1 MQIDPDYLPEL
12 NRDLIATGRASGS
25 GRVGGA
31 DAKAGAKPAEAS
43 KGDGLELSAAGS
55 HLRELR
61 SGLETLS
68 EPDRAQRVGA
78 LKALVANGQYQV
90 DGQQVAQALLADE
103 PTSSLLGRPPSR

>member
-1 MQIDPDYLPEL
+1 MKIDPDYLPEI
-12 NRDLIATGRASGS
+12 NRDLIATDRASGS
-25 GRVGGA
+25 GRVAGA

-43 KGDGLELSAAGS
+43 KGDGLELSAAGGRF
-55 HLRELR
+55 RELR
-61 SGLETLS
+61 SRLET
-68 EPDRAQRVGA
+68 PGRAQRVGA

>member
-1 MQIDPDYLPEL
+1 MKSDPDYLPEI
-12 NRDLIATGRASGS
+12 NRDVIATGRASGS

-31 DAKAGAKPAEAS
+31 DAKAWAKPA
-43 KGDGLELSAAGS
+43 DGLELSAARGRF
-55 HLRELR
+55 RELR

-103 PTSSLLGRPPSR
+103 PTSSLLGLPPSR